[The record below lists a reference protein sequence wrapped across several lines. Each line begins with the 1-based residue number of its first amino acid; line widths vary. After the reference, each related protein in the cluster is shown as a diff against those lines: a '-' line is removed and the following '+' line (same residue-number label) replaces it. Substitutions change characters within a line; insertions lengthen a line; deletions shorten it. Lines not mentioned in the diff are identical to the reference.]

1 MSLIAVEEAHRRL
14 MAATEPVR
22 RTTLVPLRE
31 AAGRILAEDV
41 LAKRTQPGFDASAM
55 DGYALRAEDTRA
67 PFRALAVVGESA
79 AGRAFDGRIG
89 PGEAVRIFTGAP
101 VPEGADAILIQEDA
115 ERSEDGALIPQEGV
129 SPGQHIRP
137 AGVDF
142 SAGTVLL
149 ARGTLLSPGAVAL
162 AASGGHP
169 EILVLDRPKVAV
181 LATGDELVPPGADV
195 GPSQIVASNG
205 YGVAALVEAAG
216 GTVVDCGIA
225 PDDDAEIA
233 GHLDRALAEGCDC
246 FVTIG
251 GASVG
256 DHDLIGKVFEAK
268 RAEMAF
274 LKVAMRP
281 GKPLMAGRIGDMRL
295 VGLPGNP
302 ASSMVA
308 ATLFL
313 APLVERL
320 AGRPERP
327 MTRAAILGSD
337 VPENG
342 LRTDFM
348 RARAVV
354 DADGT
359 IVATPLP
366 RQDSSLLSI
375 YAAADVLLMRPPHAP
390 AARAGESCRIV
401 DLS

>member
-1 MSLIAVEEAHRRL
+1 MISVEDAYQRL
-14 MAATEPVR
+14 LGAAEPVR
-22 RTTLVPLRE
+22 RTESVSLRE
-31 AAGRILAEDV
+31 AAGRVLAEDV

-55 DGYALRAEDTRA
+55 DGYALRAEDAQA
-67 PFRALAVVGESA
+67 PFRPLRVIGGSA
-79 AGRAFDGRIG
+79 AGRAFEGRIEI
-89 PGEAVRIFTGAP
+89 GEAVRIFTGAP

-115 ERSEDGALIPQEGV
+115 ERSEDGALVPKEEV
-129 SPGQHIRP
+129 STGQHIRS

-142 SAGTVLL
+142 SAGSILL
-149 ARGTLLSPGAVAL
+149 GQGTLLSSGAVAL

-169 EILVLDRPKVAV
+169 HLTVLARPKVAV
-181 LATGDELVPPGADV
+181 LATGDELVPPGEPV
-195 GPSQIVASNG
+195 GPSQIVASNS
-205 YGVAALVEAAG
+205 YGVAALVEACG
-216 GTVVDCGIA
+216 GSVVDCGIA
-225 PDDDAEIA
+225 PDREDEIA
-233 GHLDRALAEGCDC
+233 AHLDRALSDGCDC

-268 RAEMAF
+268 KVEIAF

-313 APLVERL
+313 APLVRRL
-320 AGRPERP
+320 AGRPDALL
-327 MTRAAILGSD
+327 TRAAILGSD

-342 LRTDFM
+342 TRADFM
-348 RARAVV
+348 RSKTELR
-354 DADGT
+354 ADGT
-359 IVATPLP
+359 LVVMPLP

-375 YAAADVLLMRPPHAP
+375 YAAADALLMRPPHAP
-390 AARAGESCRIV
+390 AARAGEACSIV
-401 DLS
+401 DLV

>member
-1 MSLIAVEEAHRRL
+1 MSLISVEDAHERL
-14 MAATEPVR
+14 LGAARPIA
-22 RTTLVPLRE
+22 RTIVLTLRE
-31 AAGRILAEDV
+31 AAGRVLAEDV

-55 DGYALRAEDTRA
+55 DGYALRAEDAEA
-67 PFRALAVVGESA
+67 PFQPLKVIGESA
-79 AGRAFDGRIG
+79 AGRAFEGRIG
-89 PGEAVRIFTGAP
+89 AGEAVRIFTGAP

-115 ERSEDGALIPQEGV
+115 ERGEDGALLPTEAV
-129 SPGQHIRP
+129 TAGQHIRP

-142 SAGTVLL
+142 SAEAVLL
-149 ARGTLLSPGAVAL
+149 RKGSLLSPGGVAL

-169 EILVLDRPKVAV
+169 RLLVLDRPKVAV
-181 LATGDELVPPGADV
+181 LATGDELVPPGEAV
-195 GPSQIVASNG
+195 GPSQIVASNS
-205 YGVAALVEAAG
+205 YGVAALVEASG
-216 GTVVDCGIA
+216 GTVIDCGIA
-225 PDDDAEIA
+225 PDREDEIA
-233 GHLDRALAEGCDC
+233 GHLDRALAAGCDC

-268 RAEMAF
+268 KVEIAF

-313 APLVERL
+313 APLVRRL
-320 AGRPERP
+320 AGRPDKP
-327 MTRAAILGSD
+327 LTRAAVLGAD
-337 VPENG
+337 VPANG
-342 LRTDFM
+342 MRADFM
-348 RARAVV
+348 RSKTELQP
-354 DADGT
+354 DGT
-359 IVATPLP
+359 IVVTPLP

-375 YAAADVLLMRPPHAP
+375 YAAADALLMRPPNAP

-401 DLS
+401 DL